1 MGTQRPAKILIVEDD
16 DTVRSAL
23 QEMLERDELEVE
35 AIALASDA
43 LGSLPVINPDLVVLD
58 LGMPP
63 GEMQGM
69 EMLAQL
75 REDVAWQ
82 MLPVIIVSGWGDI
95 VNKDVTDRLCVSATF
110 TKPITD
116 IDGLIQKILAIL
128 KASGAI
134 R

>member
-1 MGTQRPAKILIVEDD
+1 VDKPRAAKILIVEDD
-16 DTVRSAL
+16 DTVRAAF
-23 QEMLERDELEVE
+23 QEMLEREDLNVE
-35 AIALASDA
+35 AVALASDA

-95 VNKDVTDRLCVSATF
+95 VNKDVTDRLCVSAVF